1 MNTPK
6 PPAPGTEA
14 HRIALMAQLAQW
26 LLNALGPVN
35 ALEVAGQVLGTLGS
49 LATPPGAPLPPELNQ
64 IRDAADAAMSV
75 LTERLSARV
84 AVVAPGAID
93 PKKLRSV

>member
-49 LATPPGAPLPPELNQ
+49 LATPPGASVSRPMKSCTFLKLNAPA
-64 IRDAADAAMSV
+64 RPAAFQKWQ
-75 LTERLSARV
+75 AR
-84 AVVAPGAID
+84 AW
-93 PKKLRSV
+93 